1 MVSFRDIFTGL
12 KQLDIDPDRPVIVH
26 ASLSAFGEVRG
37 GAEGLLGALLAAFRP
52 VMMPTF
58 TYSTMLIPED
68 GPQDNGIR
76 YGSGKD
82 RNRMAEIHRPDL
94 PADSL
99 MGVTAEAL
107 RRHPSASR
115 SQHPILSFAGVQVES
130 LLARQSLVEPLGPIA
145 ALQERAGWVLLLG
158 TDHTCNTSL
167 HYAEK
172 LAGRKQFIR
181 WALTPSGVRECP
193 GWPGCSDGFEGVAP
207 HLERITRRLQVG
219 SAEVRALPL
228 VEMTAIVT
236 SLIQQDPLALL
247 CSRDDC
253 ERCQAVRNDLQIPI
267 DG

>member
-12 KQLDIDPDRPVIVH
+12 KQLDIDPDRPVIAH
-26 ASLSAFGEVRG
+26 ASLSAFGELRG
-37 GAEGLLGALLAAFRP
+37 GAEGLLGALLSAFRSLL
-52 VMMPTF
+52 MPTF

-68 GPQDNGIR
+68 GPRDNGIR
-76 YGSGKD
+76 YGSGRD
-82 RNRMAEIHRPDL
+82 LNRMAEVFHLDL

-107 RRHPSASR
+107 RCHPNAGR

-145 ALQERAGWVLLLG
+145 ALQERQGWVLLLG

-172 LAGRKQFIR
+172 LAGRRQFLR
-181 WALTPSGVRECP
+181 WALTSTGVRECP
-193 GWPGCSDGFEGVAP
+193 GYPGCSDGFEAAAP
-207 HLERITRRLQVG
+207 SLERITRRVQIG
-219 SAEVRALPL
+219 PAIVRALPL
-228 VEMTAIVT
+228 NEMTAIVT
-236 SLIQQDPLALL
+236 NLIQENPLALL

-253 ERCQAVRNDLQIPI
+253 DRCQAVRNDLKIPI